1 MNFYYPNTVKDS
13 CRAGLQ
19 PAPRYYSS
27 VDDNHG
33 KDEVTGSSPVGG
45 SIFYADFSALFAF

>member
-1 MNFYYPNTVKDS
+1 MKES
-13 CRAGLQ
+13 CKTSPFHHR
-19 PAPRYYSS
+19 S

-45 SIFYADFSALFAF
+45 SMIYDK